1 MLTLETQK
9 RIASLFQN
17 IAENERLV
25 EVVRQVLSEQEEF
38 DPHSLFVKISGNK
51 NYIIRKDIT
60 DFLDNF
66 SVRYLPQ
73 EMNQLFYNYN
83 SSKEKMNYTN
93 FLKMILPNS
102 SHFLRQL
109 KVELIPH
116 RRKVVEVTY
125 ELEWALIR
133 VFEKELQLY
142 RVVEVQKEEIMSRW
156 DYKISAAFRCISQK
170 SNKIHIEHGDL
181 QNFID
186 LMGYSSTS
194 DDILNILR
202 RCDHDKD
209 GKISQ
214 LDLELSLTPFKKYK
228 TALIQQA
235 AQAQQQEKKS
245 SSTNLANSAVYN
257 NSSSKK
263 KVNNVNLSGSAQKES
278 RNPSYSQN
286 SNGFEQ
292 QKQAKSRSYSYQN
305 GTQGNGYYNQQNE
318 YQGYTNRSNQRLQ
331 DELNNDSNN
340 INKTP
345 RRQNSTDKMKQS
357 SSIQR
362 NSGKKSQL
370 PQSSSTEINYH
381 NNNNS
386 NIHITPT
393 KMKTI
398 SYSNNYN
405 NNSYN
410 NPSRGNSLSNNSTG
424 TSQGFAGSQSKQNS
438 SNNYKNQYS
447 NQNIDPYRGSTSN
460 QISSKKV
467 SSHQNS
473 DHKGVMNS
481 SSGMK
486 SYQNNNFQPLSTSKV
501 TSKLNRSSNPKENI
515 NNSFLNYKEELKN
528 QIKNEIFG
536 QQFSNQKRSN
546 LQQNNVYSQ
555 HESNTS
561 YPDFQQ
567 QPNSQFSSSAQQ
579 PSAQKVLLLSNYHQ
593 NNCNSNQAKYENS
606 SNKRYGELKQK
617 LVDELNNSLV
627 LSEKN
632 SPTTQIYKK
641 LKENLYSNSKNNH
654 STINYDSQYE
664 MKNANQYG
672 KEFKQKL
679 REELSR
685 SSQERRYDD
694 LSSSKYNDSY
704 SNYRHSPSPVR
715 VIKVDVKD
723 IDPLKQTSTIQ
734 SDKYNY
740 SNNNSKLISSQPQ
753 TEKKQSIPQP
763 LNNTLKE
770 GVFQGYINNNT
781 DEDINAVSR
790 YYPSTEKKKL
800 MQTQILNR
808 ESLGGSSQIYQQ
820 KEEKSKKYEK
830 GIASPVR
837 TSYQDNMKEYYI
849 EKNKRYEIQDEIEK
863 KMRQK
868 LTDQQLNSRN
878 SSYSPYK
885 PDEILLRKQSIK
897 EQQIIDQIE
906 VKNEARNA
914 EIKKIKEIEE
924 KQLRELE
931 NIKQKQF
938 LMEEERLN
946 RLRKEEEHRKQ
957 QIEEELLRRE
967 RMKQEEEELERM
979 QRLKKERERI
989 REQDEKMQQA
999 IRERMRIDD
1008 EIRMKQLKSQKIE
1021 RDVQQLEQQLS
1032 RQASI
1037 ERVKQYNQ
1045 MEDFRRQQEIE
1056 IKQREL
1062 EKTRQIYEMQMRASA
1077 ENTQRSPFR
1086 QEFVTKSNA
1095 DRSSSQNTSNFIP
1108 EITSVE
1114 KNPVI
1119 QLQPVSLTTPKHQN
1133 DKTGYS
1139 QPQSNL
1145 KQVQFKQDNDIA
1157 AEQETKQRLQREIE
1171 QKRIQLELEN
1181 QKAKE
1186 VKLAIEKQKKI
1197 QESME
1202 ESMLMEKKKQE
1213 LILIE
1218 EIQKKKL
1225 QELEIE
1231 RFKNEKLR
1239 EIEEAENQRILA
1251 LEKDLSYIN
1260 VQKVNHFSNSF
1271 KPEESPTKA
1280 YEVVSKSNRN
1290 ELNMSG
1296 TPHKMSQLN
1305 KSINNGSNQSP
1316 LESHIIKIFKFI
1328 IDSSNEIQNIK
1339 ENLSM
1344 RADFT
1349 LSDAFR
1355 LMDIDQKGLIELP
1368 QFEQFLK
1375 SIDIHSS
1382 RESIFF
1388 LFNKLCPRNQK
1399 FLKQLTIYH
1408 FKLYFQNIL
1417 KIIRKEDV
1425 DDIFK
1430 PISSDHSA
1438 ILNNRVSLYNP
1449 RHPDF
1454 SKFTFETKD
1463 IISQLFKQLLNQ
1475 EQKLEQMKSD
1485 FLHSKDFKLDDA
1497 YFLLDKEKNGYLSHD
1512 ELKRILDSYHLC
1524 TVDKDI
1530 KNIFSRFDRY
1540 QRGKITFEDFR
1551 QEILPQSNYH

>member
-9 RIASLFQN
+9 RIANLFQN

-51 NYIIRKDIT
+51 NYVIRKDIT

-66 SVRYLPQ
+66 SVRYLLQ

-83 SSKEKMNYTN
+83 GSKEKMNYTN

-142 RVVEVQKEEIMSRW
+142 RLVEVQKEEIMSRW

-170 SNKIHIEHGDL
+170 SNKIYIEHGDL

-263 KVNNVNLSGSAQKES
+263 KVNNSNISGSAQKES
-278 RNPSYSQN
+278 RNPSYTQN
-286 SNGFEQ
+286 SNGFVQ

-305 GTQGNGYYNQQNE
+305 GTQGNGNYNQQNE
-318 YQGYTNRSNQRLQ
+318 YQGFTNRSNQKFQ
-331 DELNNDSNN
+331 DELNNDNNN

-345 RRQNSTDKMKQS
+345 RRQNSTDKMRQS

-362 NSGKKSQL
+362 NSGKKLHL
-370 PQSSSTEINYH
+370 PQSSSTEITYH
-381 NNNNS
+381 NNNSS
-386 NIHITPT
+386 NIHTTPT

-424 TSQGFAGSQSKQNS
+424 TSQGFVGSQSKQNS
-438 SNNYKNQYS
+438 SNHYKNQYS
-447 NQNIDPYRGSTSN
+447 NQNVDPYKGSISN
-460 QISSKKV
+460 QDSSKKV
-467 SSHQNS
+467 NSHQNS
-473 DHKGVMNS
+473 DYKGAMNL

-486 SYQNNNFQPLSTSKV
+486 SYQNNNNNNFQPLSSNSSKV
-501 TSKLNRSSNPKENI
+501 TSKLNRSSNPKEN
-515 NNSFLNYKEELKN
+515 NNKQFLNYKEELKN

-536 QQFSNQKRSN
+536 QQFSNQKRN
-546 LQQNNVYSQ
+546 NQQQNNAYSQ

-561 YPDFQQ
+561 YPDYQQ
-567 QPNSQFSSSAQQ
+567 QPNSQFSSSAQH
-579 PSAQKVLLLSNYHQ
+579 PSVQKVLLLSNYHQ

-641 LKENLYSNSKNNH
+641 LKENLYSNSKNDR
-654 STINYDSQYE
+654 STINYDSQYD

-685 SSQERRYDD
+685 SSQERRQVNYED

-734 SDKYNY
+734 QDKYSY
-740 SNNNSKLISSQPQ
+740 SNSNSKLTSSQPQ
-753 TEKKQSIPQP
+753 TEKKQSIPQK

-770 GVFQGYINNNT
+770 GAFQGYINNNT
-781 DEDINAVSR
+781 DEDINAISR
-790 YYPSTEKKKL
+790 YYPSTEKKKF

-808 ESLGGSSQIYQQ
+808 EPLGGSSEIYQQ

-837 TSYQDNMKEYYI
+837 TSYQDNMKEYYL

-868 LTDQQLNSRN
+868 LTDQQLNTRT

-885 PDEILLRKQSIK
+885 ADEIQLRKQSIK

-906 VKNEARNA
+906 IKNEARNA

-967 RMKQEEEELERM
+967 RIKQEEEELERM

-1008 EIRMKQLKSQKIE
+1008 EIRIKQLKSQKIE

-1032 RQASI
+1032 RQTSI
-1037 ERVKQYNQ
+1037 ERIRQYNQ

-1086 QEFVTKSNA
+1086 QDYVSQKYV
-1095 DRSSSQNTSNFIP
+1095 DRSSNLLASNVIP
-1108 EITSVE
+1108 ETSSVD

-1119 QLQPVSLTTPKHQN
+1119 QLQPIQLATPQHQN
-1133 DKTGYS
+1133 DQKGLS

-1145 KQVQFKQDNDIA
+1145 KQVQFKQDNDFA
-1157 AEQETKQRLQREIE
+1157 AELESKQRVQREIE

-1186 VKLAIEKQKKI
+1186 AKLALEKQKKI

-1280 YEVVSKSNRN
+1280 YEVVNKSNRN
-1290 ELNMSG
+1290 ELNMSS
-1296 TPHKMSQLN
+1296 TPNKISSLN
-1305 KSINNGSNQSP
+1305 KSFNNGSNQSP

-1349 LSDAFR
+1349 LSDSFR
-1355 LMDIDQKGLIELP
+1355 MMDVDQKGLIELA

-1382 RESIFF
+1382 RESIYF

-1399 FLKQLTIYH
+1399 FLK
-1408 FKLYFQNIL
+1408 
-1417 KIIRKEDV
+1417 KEDV

-1430 PISSDHSA
+1430 PISSDHSV
-1438 ILNNRVSLYNP
+1438 ILSNRVSLYNP

-1512 ELKRILDSYHLC
+1512 ELKKILDSYHLC

-1551 QEILPQSNYH
+1551 QEILPQSNYY